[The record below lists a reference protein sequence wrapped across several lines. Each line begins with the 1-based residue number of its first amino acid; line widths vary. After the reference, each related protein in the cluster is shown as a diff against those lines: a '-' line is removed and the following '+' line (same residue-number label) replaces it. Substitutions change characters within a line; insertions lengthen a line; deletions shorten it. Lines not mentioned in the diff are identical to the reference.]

1 MNEVELAEVLSDHK
15 HRIGSLEHRMLKA
28 ENLIEEI
35 RTLSGSVQ
43 LLAQESKNTGEK
55 VDNLVEK
62 VEKIEGAPAKSW
74 SNLKTV
80 IVTAIATGLTS
91 AVVAA
96 IISII

>member
-1 MNEVELAEVLSDHK
+1 MNEVELAEALSDHK

-55 VDNLVEK
+55 VDNLTEK
-62 VEKIEGAPAKSW
+62 VEGLEAVPGKKWG
-74 SNLKTV
+74 TV
-80 IVTAIATGLTS
+80 QTAILSS
-91 AVVAA
+91 AITAGVAAVAAA
-96 IISII
+96 IIYIL